1 MNDVRKMGRVT
12 IPTDTDAVSETL
24 DLLKRWGADAIRDCD
39 GTEFPQELK
48 DTGAKIYA
56 TYYTTRKDNAWAK
69 ANPDETQQCYIMTP
83 FYTAEGGALTIPLMT
98 GISRELMKV
107 NDHDDIA
114 RWWEVM
120 DRTTGEP
127 VPTADW
133 HYDAARES
141 VVIDPPAAYHEYTV
155 SFLAYLIWDPVH
167 MYNSVINDWKDVE
180 HQIPFDV
187 RQPKTHAYTLRRL
200 RKYLES
206 HPYVN
211 VCERIQP
218 APPLSSLCALRPYS
232 SCLCSSLMNCAA
244 RNMWTGTAILPRFLP
259 TFSTSLRKRS
269 ATNSARSSSSIRAT
283 TITSTAYPA
292 RSTRTSRRSSAV
304 RWPV

>member
-155 SFLAYLIWDPVH
+155 SFLGGAAHAATIHAHSAFYGFGHPADDPHLQPIRRGQPVPG
-167 MYNSVINDWKDVE
+167 
-180 HQIPFDV
+180 IPG
-187 RQPKTHAYTLRRL
+187 L
-200 RKYLES
+200 
-206 HPYVN
+206 
-211 VCERIQP
+211 
-218 APPLSSLCALRPYS
+218 
-232 SCLCSSLMNCAA
+232 
-244 RNMWTGTAILPRFLP
+244 
-259 TFSTSLRKRS
+259 
-269 ATNSARSSSSIRAT
+269 
-283 TITSTAYPA
+283 
-292 RSTRTSRRSSAV
+292 
-304 RWPV
+304 